1 MRRRQA
7 CGKTVGMTTHR
18 ILTPDVARGIM
29 LLAIAVANSVT
40 VWATNIDNP
49 MVGTHIG
56 IVMHDS
62 LWDKIAIMFGAMFIH
77 VRGLP
82 MFATLLGYGMG
93 MILVREYHRKNPY
106 KRILARRYAALA
118 AMGLIHLVFLFF
130 GDIMFIYG
138 ILALHVTMIANRSD
152 RLLLTVAGVL
162 WVAGG
167 GVTAALT
174 LLGWTGTSAY
184 GLGYVEDQ
192 LVMAETFLM
201 TFPVQYVSSATTIM
215 PAILVGF
222 VAGRRGMLETPEPYL
237 RIMRWWAIIAV
248 AVCFI
253 VGIPLGLAS
262 MGVIGGELV
271 WSAINRVA
279 GLVTGPGL
287 VVLLF
292 YLSRWLQQH
301 HKQHVLPVRMLVALG
316 RMSMTGYVLQSVL
329 FTALVLPWGLGLG
342 SGSGAA
348 VAMLM
353 GVAVWFLTL
362 IIVYAW
368 SLTGR
373 RGPLETIHRRLG
385 YSRPTTAL
393 RRYNGR
399 S

>member
-56 IVMHDS
+56 IVMNDS
-62 LWDKIAIMFGAMFIH
+62 LWDKIAIMIGAMFIH

-130 GDIMFIYG
+130 GDIMFMYG

-152 RLLLTVAGVL
+152 RVLLTVAGVL

-192 LVMAETFLM
+192 LVMGETFLM

-237 RIMRWWAIIAV
+237 WIMRWWAIIAV

-301 HKQHVLPVRMLVALG
+301 HKQHVLPVRM
-316 RMSMTGYVLQSVL
+316 SMTGYVLQSVL

-385 YSRPTTAL
+385 YTRPTTAL

>member
-1 MRRRQA
+1 
-7 CGKTVGMTTHR
+7 
-18 ILTPDVARGIM
+18 M

-56 IVMHDS
+56 LVMNDS
-62 LWDKIAIMFGAMFIH
+62 LWDKIAIMIGAMFIH

-106 KRILARRYAALA
+106 KRILARRYAVLA

-130 GDIMFIYG
+130 GDIMFMYG

-192 LVMAETFLM
+192 LAMGETFLM

-237 RIMRWWAIIAV
+237 QIMRWWAIIAV

-353 GVAVWFLTL
+353 GVVVWFLTL

-385 YSRPTTAL
+385 YTRPTTAL

>member
-56 IVMHDS
+56 IVMDDS
-62 LWDKIAIMFGAMFIH
+62 LWDKIAIMVGAMFIH

-130 GDIMFIYG
+130 GDIMFMYG

-152 RLLLTVAGVL
+152 RA
-162 WVAGG
+162 
-167 GVTAALT
+167 

-192 LVMAETFLM
+192 LAMGETFLM

-237 RIMRWWAIIAV
+237 WIMRWWAIIAV

-385 YSRPTTAL
+385 YTRPTTAL

>member
-1 MRRRQA
+1 M
-7 CGKTVGMTTHR
+7 C
-18 ILTPDVARGIM
+18 
-29 LLAIAVANSVT
+29 S
-40 VWATNIDNP
+40 
-49 MVGTHIG
+49 
-56 IVMHDS
+56 
-62 LWDKIAIMFGAMFIH
+62 
-77 VRGLP
+77 
-82 MFATLLGYGMG
+82 
-93 MILVREYHRKNPY
+93 
-106 KRILARRYAALA
+106 
-118 AMGLIHLVFLFF
+118 
-130 GDIMFIYG
+130 
-138 ILALHVTMIANRSD
+138 SD
-152 RLLLTVAGVL
+152 L
-162 WVAGG
+162 
-167 GVTAALT
+167 
-174 LLGWTGTSAY
+174 
-184 GLGYVEDQ
+184 
-192 LVMAETFLM
+192 
-201 TFPVQYVSSATTIM
+201 
-215 PAILVGF
+215 
-222 VAGRRGMLETPEPYL
+222 
-237 RIMRWWAIIAV
+237 
-248 AVCFI
+248 
-253 VGIPLGLAS
+253 

-316 RMSMTGYVLQSVL
+316 RMSMTGYVLQSLL

-385 YSRPTTAL
+385 YTRPTTAL